1 MLSRGGRAVDLSA
14 PDVETELVD
23 LSEVP
28 LAAVGSLASAG
39 LTKEAGRLLA
49 LVDDP
54 PTLSDASDSG
64 TCSEALMS

>member
-1 MLSRGGRAVDLSA
+1 MDLSA

-39 LTKEAGRLLA
+39 LSGAARRLLA
-49 LVDDP
+49 LVDSP
-54 PTLSDASDSG
+54 PTLGAASNAGSG
-64 TCSEALMS
+64 C

>member
-1 MLSRGGRAVDLSA
+1 VDLSA

-39 LTKEAGRLLA
+39 LTTEARRLLE

-54 PTLSDASDSG
+54 PTLGDASNAN
-64 TCSEALMS
+64 CSEAPMS

>member
-1 MLSRGGRAVDLSA
+1 MDLSA

-39 LTKEAGRLLA
+39 LVEEARRLLA
-49 LVDDP
+49 LVDEP
-54 PTLSDASDSG
+54 PTLGNSSVG
-64 TCSEALMS
+64 C